1 MSDPLQDLLRQE
13 YQRLNRPV
21 GSHYHKCA
29 ACGVTLVCCCPDR
42 REVDRATGKVR
53 KLYCIT
59 CGDIRLGMQE
69 LELECPHEDV
79 T

>member
-29 ACGVTLVCCCPDR
+29 ACGVTLVCCCQDR
-42 REVDRATGKVR
+42 REVDRATGSPRRLWCVQCWEIKMGMEELAVED
-53 KLYCIT
+53 IT
-59 CGDIRLGMQE
+59 
-69 LELECPHEDV
+69 
-79 T
+79 